1 MKINKYYSVSYIG
14 NSRFLVKRT
23 KYPRFSAVAIAEN
36 DKWKSFTYV
45 EHKSKELFK
54 YADSEGVESTIKFV
68 FESKDA
74 ANAYYCWLNLTKR
87 RVLNLEIN
95 GKRLFTIVFPWWAT
109 KSEREK
115 YFKKF
120 VNI

>member
-14 NSRFLVKRT
+14 NGEFIAKRT
-23 KYPRFSAVAIAEN
+23 KYPRFADKIKAEN
-36 DKWKSFTYV
+36 DKWVNV
-45 EHKSKELFK
+45 ENIKSKSRELIQMMNKGQLPEVMK
-54 YADSEGVESTIKFV
+54 YTYELR
-68 FESKDA
+68 DA
-74 ANAYYCWLNLTKR
+74 ASSYYCWLNLTKR
-87 RVLNLEIN
+87 RVYNLEIN